1 MLKTTC
7 TFILNLNFLICK
19 MGFVPPTSSGLTG
32 QVAFIVLGR
41 CRYVPYPVAN
51 IILHTIYFI
60 LQITQFTSDILPSI
74 KNYNVHCFI
83 WLCNM
88 RYFSLKTRLYTS
100 MFGQILKNPC
110 THAYNNAYKILCNQR
125 VLTPA
130 KENSSLKLTQAHEL
144 LEESLLVML
153 LLFQER
159 LEKQVL
165 LSFLPRAGK

>member
-1 MLKTTC
+1 MHFHSQPQFPYLQNGFCATNFQWTNRSSSFYSIRQVQIRPLPSGNYYF
-7 TFILNLNFLICK
+7 THNLF
-19 MGFVPPTSSGLTG
+19 
-32 QVAFIVLGR
+32 
-41 CRYVPYPVAN
+41 
-51 IILHTIYFI
+51 YF
-60 LQITQFTSDILPSI
+60 ITQFTSDILPSI